1 MKERIVTP
9 IKKRE
14 DLEVE
19 ESLRP
24 QSLKEFVGQE
34 KIKENL
40 KIFIEA
46 ARNREESLDHVLLYG
61 PPGLGKT
68 TLAHI
73 IANEMKA
80 DILSSSG
87 PVLERGGDLAAIL
100 TNLGENAVLFID
112 EIHGLNRIV
121 EEMLYPAMEEY
132 RLDIIIGR
140 GPSARSLKLELP
152 HFTLV
157 GATTRA
163 GLLTSPLRDRFGIV
177 SRLGFY
183 REEDMFQIVKRSTR
197 ILKIQIDD
205 PGARVIAHRSRATPR
220 VANRLLRRVRDFAQ
234 VKARGIITQ
243 EVAEESLTMLEVDSL
258 GLDSMDRQILSTIID
273 KFHGGPVGLE
283 TIAIAVGE
291 ETETIT
297 DLYEPFLIQMGLL
310 NRTPRGREVSR
321 KARLHLDKLK
331 TQNSKLKT
339 QNLEPQMN
347 TGEHRLF

>member
-9 IKKRE
+9 LKQRE

-46 ARNREESLDHVLLYG
+46 ARNRKESLDHVLLYG

-68 TLAHI
+68 TLARI
-73 IANEMKA
+73 IANEMKVN
-80 DILSSSG
+80 ILSSSG

-100 TNLGENAVLFID
+100 TNLEENAVLFVD

-183 REEDMFQIVKRSTR
+183 KEEDMFQIVQRSAR

-205 PGARVIAHRSRATPR
+205 SGTQVIAHRSRATPR

-234 VKARGIITQ
+234 VKARGIITK
-243 EVAEESLTMLEVDSL
+243 EVAEESLIMLEVDSL

-291 ETETIT
+291 ETDTIT
-297 DLYEPFLIQMGLL
+297 DLYEPFLIQTGLL

-321 KARLHLDKLK
+321 KARLHL
-331 TQNSKLKT
+331 SKLKT
-339 QNLEPQMN
+339 QNDLI
-347 TGEHRLF
+347 

>member
-1 MKERIVTP
+1 LKERIVTP

-183 REEDMFQIVKRSTR
+183 RKEDMFQIVKRSTR

-205 PGARVIAHRSRATPR
+205 PGARVIARRSRATPR

-234 VKARGIITQ
+234 VKARGIITK

-321 KARLHLDKLK
+321 KACLHLDKFK
-331 TQNSKLKT
+331 T
-339 QNLEPQMN
+339 
-347 TGEHRLF
+347 